1 MPNSWLILHS
11 NFCLKDT
18 SATVPQVSTSTS
30 TPTTLTGNQTSLTST
45 LSSQPTESVGTT
57 SAPTNTTTSSTVGTN
72 TTGTVKESS
81 TLSVINTSFTTSTSV
96 MDFNASTT
104 MSILTTKA
112 STDKLTEITS
122 TFSSQSTQSVT
133 NLFTNASTLTTV
145 ETTTTT
151 TIYVNRVST
160 AFQVKAIIYA
170 ISTGR
175 YVPWSNDYADKTT
188 SAYKTLATNYCSL
201 LLQSLL
207 TQNTQITRGAT
218 CTFIGFIR
226 TTINSPSK
234 RQIQSSNN
242 ITTDAVQGN
251 AQTEL
256 QTLAGSQLN
265 QAQFSQILF
274 SGYQKLNLSSGNY
287 LTGVDTTR
295 ISPTITCS
303 QTRSLCGEHASCRN
317 TDNGVTCTCDP
328 MWKDVNPE
336 DPGKNCTLHPG
347 TIALIVFA
355 AILLTIAIAALI
367 YFLVR
372 TKSMKQLRLK

>member
-1 MPNSWLILHS
+1 M
-11 NFCLKDT
+11 
-18 SATVPQVSTSTS
+18 
-30 TPTTLTGNQTSLTST
+30 
-45 LSSQPTESVGTT
+45 
-57 SAPTNTTTSSTVGTN
+57 
-72 TTGTVKESS
+72 GTVKESS
-81 TLSVINTSFTTSTSV
+81 TISVNNTSFTTSTSV

-104 MSILTTKA
+104 MSVLTTKA

-122 TFSSQSTQSVT
+122 TFLSQSTQSVT

-151 TIYVNRVST
+151 ITYVNRVTT

-170 ISTGR
+170 ITTGR

-218 CTFIGFIR
+218 CTLIGFIR
-226 TTINSPSK
+226 TTLNSPSK
-234 RQIQSSNN
+234 RQIQNSNN

-265 QAQFSQILF
+265 QAQFSQILL

-287 LTGVDTTR
+287 LTGIDTTR

-328 MWKDVNPE
+328 MWKDVNPD